1 MSQGFSVVGPHSKCR
16 AKCRAGKCLSLNLL
30 GFSDLFARLWAD
42 VLYPFQKFRVEVMNR
57 FMFTEFL
64 GHPDRRSR
72 WRPKPHLRT
81 WRQWQQSICQAMSG
95 WMGCQLDQFWSLS
108 LHHSTNLKQFKPIYV
123 YIYTN
128 LNHPIFKGVDREGR
142 IDFFKAEESRPSP
155 PCGDSGYPMIAGAL
169 TSSGNHGARTRRS
182 ETSPGGGAN
191 DKAPSHHLAGSRGQK
206 EIIPASKL
214 LEVE

>member
-1 MSQGFSVVGPHSKCR
+1 MATVNLPGHVRLDGVP
-16 AKCRAGKCLSLNLL
+16 AGSILEFEPS
-30 GFSDLFARLWAD
+30 
-42 VLYPFQKFRVEVMNR
+42 PFN
-57 FMFTEFL
+57 
-64 GHPDRRSR
+64 
-72 WRPKPHLRT
+72 
-81 WRQWQQSICQAMSG
+81 
-95 WMGCQLDQFWSLS
+95 QFKAIQ
-108 LHHSTNLKQFKPIYV
+108 TNLCV

>member
-1 MSQGFSVVGPHSKCR
+1 MSQDFSVVGPHSKCR

-108 LHHSTNLKQFKPIYV
+108 LHHSTNLKQFKPIYMCI

-155 PCGDSGYPMIAGAL
+155 PCGDSGYPMIAGAREI
-169 TSSGNHGARTRRS
+169 TGN
-182 ETSPGGGAN
+182 P
-191 DKAPSHHLAGSRGQK
+191 
-206 EIIPASKL
+206 L
-214 LEVE
+214 LQC

>member
-1 MSQGFSVVGPHSKCR
+1 VRTIPRSSSPRSRAGLVRQQHCKGTIAGSMSQDFSVVGPHSKCR

-108 LHHSTNLKQFKPIYV
+108 LHHSTNLKQFKPIYMCI
-123 YIYTN
+123 YIYQ
-128 LNHPIFKGVDREGR
+128 FK
-142 IDFFKAEESRPSP
+142 PSNFQG
-155 PCGDSGYPMIAGAL
+155 C
-169 TSSGNHGARTRRS
+169 
-182 ETSPGGGAN
+182 
-191 DKAPSHHLAGSRGQK
+191 
-206 EIIPASKL
+206 
-214 LEVE
+214 